1 LAGIAG
7 AGGFSAVAAL
17 ALALTATGSAA
28 HAAWLAFT
36 TLVVAQLIRANANR
50 SLRASLF
57 RIQPNGVLLVMAVTW
72 VVLQAAIPYIPE
84 LADAF
89 RATPLSM
96 MEWLLVAVIGLA
108 PAVLAE
114 IMRRRGYRWV
124 A

>member
-1 LAGIAG
+1 L
-7 AGGFSAVAAL
+7 V
-17 ALALTATGSAA
+17 LTATGSGT

-36 TLVVAQLIRANANR
+36 TLVVAQLVRANANR
-50 SLRASLF
+50 SLQASLF
-57 RIQPNGVLLVMAVTW
+57 RLGPNFVLLGMAVAW
-72 VVLQAAIPYIPE
+72 LVIQAAIPFVPP

-89 RATPLSM
+89 RATPLSA

-114 IMRRRGYRWV
+114 VMRRTGRRWV